1 LKKYITY
8 VTIIVGERAMY
19 TLALQQ
25 NKNYTKL
32 ILYSAY
38 AMLLSFLVSPPR
50 YIIYQNSLLAMANAN
65 PVQYGHVSTDVFTTK
80 AGEELYKQNLLLTEK
95 KRWDESTKKR
105 YRNGAILTVK
115 PGVKHIKLTK
125 RTGAGNVKINVVE
138 MNKKLNPNLEVA
150 PVLASDTLARKATI
164 RTLASKG
171 KAIAAVNATY
181 FKPQT
186 GVPLGTLMIDKKIY
200 TGPIHNRVALGIK
213 SDGYIMDKYKLDAVL
228 KYKKMSVQID
238 NINQPRMLSTYLLVY
253 TKDWGQESPGAPNY
267 GINIAIEDGRII
279 KVSNGSLTIPENGFV
294 VSGPKSKLEPFF
306 NAQMNDEKQIFLAN
320 LRKGRKIELEIKN
333 APEWEDVNHIVS
345 GGPFLVKNGE
355 IFVDAKEQKLLAI
368 TGRNPRTAI
377 GYTKD
382 NEFIMMTV
390 DGREQTSVGMTLT
403 QTAQLM
409 KEFGCVWAMNLDGGG
424 SSVMFVK
431 DRIVNNPAVK
441 GGIAVSNALVIRES

>member
-1 LKKYITY
+1 
-8 VTIIVGERAMY
+8 MY

-38 AMLLSFLVSPPR
+38 AMLLSFMVAPPR
-50 YIIYQNSLLAMANAN
+50 YILYQGNLLAMAS

-80 AGEELYKQNLLLTEK
+80 ASEEMYKQNLMLTEK

-105 YRNGAILTVK
+105 YKNGAILTVK
-115 PGVKHIKLTK
+115 PGVKHIKLVK
-125 RTGAGNVKINVVE
+125 HSNAGNVKINVVE

-150 PVLASDTLARKATI
+150 PVLASDTLARKASI

-213 SDGYIMDKYKLDAVL
+213 NDGYVMDKYKLDATL
-228 KYKKMSVQID
+228 KYKKLSVQVD

-253 TKDWGQESPGAPNY
+253 TKDWGQNSPSAPNY
-267 GINIAIEDGRII
+267 GMNIAIEEGRIT

-306 NAQMNDEKQIFLAN
+306 NAQMNDEKQVFLAN
-320 LRKGRKIELEIKN
+320 LRKGRKIELEIKQN
-333 APEWEDVNHIVS
+333 ENWQDVNHIVS

-355 IFVDAKEQKLLAI
+355 IFVDVKEQKLLSI

-390 DGREQTSVGMTLT
+390 DGREKASVGMTLT
-403 QTAQLM
+403 ETARVM

-431 DRIVNNPAVK
+431 DQIVNNPSIK
-441 GGIAVSNALVIRES
+441 GGIAVSNALIIRES